1 MREREVRGNTA
12 RASELGNARSELPA
26 LLLPQPRP
34 PRIDD
39 PESGKAPVVEPVD
52 RPQRP
57 EEARGKPDPDN
68 AKPHAGGQS
77 A

>member
-1 MREREVRGNTA
+1 M
-12 RASELGNARSELPA
+12 ASELRNAQSELPA
-26 LLLPQPRP
+26 LLLPQPKP

-39 PESGKAPVVEPVD
+39 PDCGKAPVVEPVD
-52 RPQRP
+52 QPQRP
-57 EEARGKPDPDN
+57 EEAQGQPDPDN

>member
-1 MREREVRGNTA
+1 MRERGIRGDAATVSETRNT
-12 RASELGNARSELPA
+12 RSELPA
-26 LLLPQPRP
+26 LLLPQPGP

-39 PESGKAPVVEPVD
+39 PDCGKAPVVEPVD

>member
-1 MREREVRGNTA
+1 MRERGHGDTA
-12 RASELGNARSELPA
+12 RASEIGNTRSELPA

-39 PESGKAPVVEPVD
+39 PDCGKALVVEPVD

-57 EEARGKPDPDN
+57 EEAKGKPDPDN